1 MTVTTRIKRE
11 WKTRGVNKT
20 QAEAARAHGC
30 GGQIDYET
38 QNTVMAPNA
47 SSPQRFW
54 LGRFIEDLEESK
66 VAIHW
71 FEAPRGTKLK
81 NCHARDSRVQNIDNI
96 VMPRRYPRPLRE
108 GQPSRA
114 NLRGTFVTFDKF
126 IQEIFMFQKHVVNT
140 LPSEICSC

>member
-1 MTVTTRIKRE
+1 MIMTVTTRIKRE

-20 QAEAARAHGC
+20 QADGC

-71 FEAPRGTKLK
+71 FEEPREFG
-81 NCHARDSRVQNIDNI
+81 
-96 VMPRRYPRPLRE
+96 RY
-108 GQPSRA
+108 
-114 NLRGTFVTFDKF
+114 
-126 IQEIFMFQKHVVNT
+126 
-140 LPSEICSC
+140 